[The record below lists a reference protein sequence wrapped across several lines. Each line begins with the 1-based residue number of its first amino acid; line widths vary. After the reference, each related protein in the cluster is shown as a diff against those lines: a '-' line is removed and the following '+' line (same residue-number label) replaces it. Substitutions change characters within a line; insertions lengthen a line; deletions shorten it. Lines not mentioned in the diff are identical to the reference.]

1 MNPDVTYFPK
11 EGVSEAAGRFP
22 TPFFLYKEKRIREK
36 CQRLKNAFSRYF
48 ENFWPLYAVKANS
61 NPDILRIIL
70 DEGFE
75 FDVSSESEVWIAS
88 KLEAKGMFTGN
99 YNPSQELKTAKE
111 AGFILNIDD
120 ISQIPFLKEIG
131 VPEILSFR
139 INPGI
144 GRAGIESN
152 ILAGPDAKFGIPS
165 EKASDAYK
173 QAKEFGIKRFGIHM
187 MTGSNV
193 LNESYFPDV
202 VEKLFEVVADVKSK
216 TGIEIEMMNIGGGF
230 GVPYKPDE
238 KDLDIE
244 IVARSVREV
253 FDKQI
258 DKYNLKEPQLLVEP
272 GRYITA
278 DAGWL
283 IAHVLVIKNSYEK
296 FVGVD
301 AGANDLPRPAIYGAY
316 HHVNILDKE
325 DAQEKEIVNIVGR
338 LCENNDQFAKNRE
351 LPRIEIGDI
360 VIIHNA
366 GGHAYSMGHN
376 YNGRP
381 RSAEYLI
388 TTDGNI
394 KQIRRAETIEDLFRT
409 TNFGSRKI

>member
-1 MNPDVTYFPK
+1 MNPNVTYFPK
-11 EGVSEAAGRFP
+11 ESVSESAGRFP

-36 CQRLKNAFSRYF
+36 CRRLKNAFSKYF
-48 ENFWPLYAVKANS
+48 ENFWPLYAVKANP

-70 DEGFE
+70 DEGFGL
-75 FDVSSESEVWIAS
+75 DVSSESEVWIAN

-99 YNPSQELKTAKE
+99 YNPSQELKAAKG

-152 ILAGPDAKFGIPS
+152 ILAGPDAKYGVPF
-165 EKASDAYK
+165 EKAADAYK
-173 QAKEFGIKRFGIHM
+173 QAKELGIKQFGIHM

-193 LNESYFPDV
+193 LDEDYFPAV
-202 VEKLFEVVADVKSK
+202 VEKLFEVVANVKSK

-238 KDLDIE
+238 KCLDIE

-258 DKYNLKEPQLLVEP
+258 DKYNLKKPRLLVEP

-283 IAHVLVIKNSYEK
+283 IARVFVIKNSYKK

-301 AGANDLPRPAIYGAY
+301 AGMNDLPRPAIYGAY
-316 HHVNILDKE
+316 HHVSILDKE

-338 LCENNDQFAKNRE
+338 LCENNDQFAKDRE
-351 LPRIEIGDI
+351 LPKIEVGDI

-394 KQIRRAETIEDLFRT
+394 KQIRRAETIEDLFRA
-409 TNFGSRKI
+409 TNLEI

>member
-1 MNPDVTYFPK
+1 MNPNVTYFPK
-11 EGVSEAAGRFP
+11 ESVSESAGRFP

-36 CQRLKNAFSRYF
+36 CQRLKNVFSKYF
-48 ENFWPLYAVKANS
+48 ENFWPLYAVKANP

-70 DEGFE
+70 DEGFWL
-75 FDVSSESEVWIAS
+75 DVSSESEVWIS
-88 KLEAKGMFTGN
+88 NQLESKGMFTGN
-99 YNPSQELKTAKE
+99 YNPSQELKVAKG
-111 AGFILNIDD
+111 AGFILNIAD

-131 VPEILSFR
+131 VPEMMSFR

-152 ILAGPDAKFGIPS
+152 ILAGPDAKYGVPF
-165 EKASDAYK
+165 EKAADAYK
-173 QAKEFGIKRFGIHM
+173 QAKELGIKRFGIHM

-193 LNESYFPDV
+193 LDEDYFPAV
-202 VEKLFEVVADVKSK
+202 VEKLFEVVANVKSK

-238 KDLDIE
+238 KCLDIE
-244 IVARSVREV
+244 MVARSVREV

-258 DKYNLKEPQLLVEP
+258 DKYNLKEPRLLVEP

-283 IAHVLVIKNSYEK
+283 IARVLVIKNSYKK

-301 AGANDLPRPAIYGAY
+301 AGMNDLPRPSIYGAY
-316 HHVNILDKE
+316 HHVSILDKE
-325 DAQEKEIVNIVGR
+325 DVQEKEIVNVVGR

-351 LPRIEIGDI
+351 LPRIEVGDI

-394 KQIRRAETIEDLFRT
+394 KQIRRAETIEDLFRA
-409 TNFGSRKI
+409 TNLEI